1 MWHRDITGEMFTVRL
16 LCIVVLS
23 ELTIVFCVLT
33 NNKCP
38 LLNLLWSVS
47 IGTRSQNGFGNV
59 KTPHSQKPLG
69 HPVARA
75 GQMRGEEPH
84 APSWI

>member
-38 LLNLLWSVS
+38 LALLNLLNFLDFGDPPPPSKLTKTIYWSF
-47 IGTRSQNGFGNV
+47 TANF
-59 KTPHSQKPLG
+59 
-69 HPVARA
+69 
-75 GQMRGEEPH
+75 
-84 APSWI
+84 